1 MALEGGPSAQHGHHP
16 RASLGPLPTTYLL
29 WGLGASWRA
38 APTPPSAME
47 ARGWEG
53 VCGGGNPLITW
64 KWGGVDAKNIP
75 NVLREHILG
84 TAAASAQRSLEPLLW
99 TW

>member
-53 VCGGGNPLITW
+53 VCGGGDPLITW
-64 KWGGVDAKNIP
+64 KGGGVDAKNIP